1 MCAFHGV
8 ELADNGHVSS
18 LKLKSNGLIET
29 LPGRMI
35 RGLVGLQVLDLS
47 DNDLR
52 GGVPDDRTFEMWPDL
67 THMILSDNPHL
78 GGGLH
83 PSLPNACK
91 RLQVLQLFNA
101 NLTGP
106 LPPALIS
113 LLPELKSMLLYDNK
127 LTGPSPLTL
136 LSGEAKDEAKKMA
149 GGGVSS
155 AAKAM
160 AVAKGVSKF
169 KGNLARAR
177 GKEGLAGDGSEK
189 MATSPHHRSLTRI
202 ACHGNRLSGGI
213 GVLSTFLKLKL
224 RDLTMG
230 NNQFTGPIEP
240 LFQK

>member
-1 MCAFHGV
+1 V
-8 ELADNGHVSS
+8 ELADNGHVSG

-106 LPPALIS
+106 HAAAAARRLPARAAADAPPQGGVPAAE
-113 LLPELKSMLLYDNK
+113 PAH
-127 LTGPSPLTL
+127 GAAH
-136 LSGEAKDEAKKMA
+136 GGA
-149 GGGVSS
+149 GGAPREGP
-155 AAKAM
+155 AAHQH
-160 AVAKGVSKF
+160 F
-169 KGNLARAR
+169 RRLEELHLRRASR
-177 GKEGLAGDGSEK
+177 C
-189 MATSPHHRSLTRI
+189 HRR
-202 ACHGNRLSGGI
+202 
-213 GVLSTFLKLKL
+213 
-224 RDLTMG
+224 
-230 NNQFTGPIEP
+230 
-240 LFQK
+240 